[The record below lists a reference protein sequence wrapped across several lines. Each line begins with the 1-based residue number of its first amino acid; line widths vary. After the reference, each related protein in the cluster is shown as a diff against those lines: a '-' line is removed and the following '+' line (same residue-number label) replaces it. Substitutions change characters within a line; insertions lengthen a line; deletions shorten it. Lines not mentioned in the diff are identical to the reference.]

1 MSRVYLE
8 DLEEP
13 IDMAIVW
20 ETIIKVLR
28 PDKEEKE
35 ASICKPKQQVEKLK
49 AESSL

>member
-1 MSRVYLE
+1 MSHVYFE

-28 PDKEEKE
+28 PDKEVKE
-35 ASICKPKQQVEKLK
+35 A
-49 AESSL
+49 